1 MLRSLEKSR
10 RLKERIAAGEPVLGT
25 QLAMQD
31 PASMEIFGRAGFDW
45 ASVDTEHSAQTLVT
59 VQAMM
64 QAALGWDIVPFVR
77 PLILDH
83 DEIRRFLDIGASGL
97 LCPFIETAEQASQLV
112 DACRYPPHG
121 KRGWNPLRASVY
133 HLADDE
139 YMEAYNESLIILVI
153 IESKLGAENAEAIL
167 AVDGIDG
174 VTVGPMDLSMDLG
187 VFRQWDAPSYLE
199 AVEQIRAGALATG
212 KGFGTGVYDEASAR
226 RAIANKETL
235 LLSLGDVNVLAN
247 GAARLASDLRSAID
261 ANP

>member
-1 MLRSLEKSR
+1 MRH
-10 RLKERIAAGEPVLGT
+10 IAA
-25 QLAMQD
+25 
-31 PASMEIFGRAGFDW
+31 AGPT
-45 ASVDTEHSAQTLVT
+45 A
-59 VQAMM
+59 
-64 QAALGWDIVPFVR
+64 R
-77 PLILDH
+77 
-83 DEIRRFLDIGASGL
+83 
-97 LCPFIETAEQASQLV
+97 IE
-112 DACRYPPHG
+112 
-121 KRGWNPLRASVY
+121 
-133 HLADDE
+133 
-139 YMEAYNESLIILVI
+139 
-153 IESKLGAENAEAIL
+153 L

-199 AVEQIRAGALATG
+199 AVEQIRAGAQATG